1 MFENEGNE
9 IESTTDVTEE
19 TSSESQSDAQT
30 AAPETAA
37 PVKEPPFHE
46 HPRWIE
52 RQNELNNERQARAQ
66 LEQRVAEMQRQ
77 FTEAQKPKSTQPDF
91 KEVSAKMQERLKG
104 IDPEF
109 QSYMGMLEQEA
120 RASREEL
127 KAFREEQFV
136 NRAVGRFDEL
146 TKNDKVTPEVALLY
160 RAQLDQAYR
169 EGKIR
174 TVQDLESTYKSIHEP
189 FNKMIEA
196 REKAYLENYTKAK
209 KADASK
215 AAPQPKGRSASPTQ
229 GPQTFAND
237 QQRKA
242 AMVKDVVANLR
253 ASKDLG

>member
-1 MFENEGNE
+1 MFENEGTE
-9 IESTTDVTEE
+9 IESTSDVENE
-19 TSSESQSDAQT
+19 PSSAAQPDAQS
-30 AAPETAA
+30 AATEAAA

-77 FTEAQKPKSTQPDF
+77 FEQSQKPRDTRPDF
-91 KEVSAKMQERLKG
+91 KELRANMAKRFEG
-104 IDPEF
+104 IDPETQAYF
-109 QSYMGMLEQEA
+109 AQLEEQALSAKEDM
-120 RASREEL
+120 RQL
-127 KAFREEQFV
+127 REEQFV
-136 NRAVGRFDEL
+136 GRAVSKFDEL
-146 TKNDKVTPEVALLY
+146 TTKDKVPAEVASLY
-160 RAQLDQAYR
+160 RAQLDTAYR

-174 TVQDLESTYKSIHEP
+174 NLGDLEKAYKSIHEP

-215 AAPQPKGRSASPTQ
+215 PAAQPKGRPASPSNA
-229 GPQTFAND
+229 PQTFAND

-242 AMVKDVVANLR
+242 AMVKDIVADLR